1 MIVFILL
8 IKQVSIHLWHD
19 LGTSFIGKYFENYKG
34 MVNCMTSKKDGEDV
48 FSRQHLYIDEKLFSD
63 VVHKIK
69 NSLGGVGGFATLL
82 EKDFETNDPR
92 KRLLQRIQDGVKK
105 LNTLIVDLTTLV
117 AVSKPH
123 FEIVQLQSVIKSA
136 WRSIY
141 EEDDELSRLVVV
153 HPDTDNGNVELSADL
168 SLMRKMFFHSIQFM
182 EYIGTK
188 IEQIDID
195 SQHQESIQIKFCFL
209 KNNSLKGNI
218 TKIIND
224 CEPIEAR
231 LSLAI
236 VRKIVELHQ
245 GNMLFDTKSGNKRI
259 LTIQLLKGN

>member
-1 MIVFILL
+1 ME
-8 IKQVSIHLWHD
+8 
-19 LGTSFIGKYFENYKG
+19 KYFEYHEG
-34 MVNCMTSKKDGEDV
+34 MVNRTTSKKNSEDV
-48 FSRQHLYIDEKLFSD
+48 LSRQHIHIDEKLFSD

-69 NSLGGVGGFATLL
+69 NSLGGIGGFATLL

-117 AVSKPH
+117 SVSKPH
-123 FEIVQLQSVIKSA
+123 FEIVQLRSVIKSA

-141 EEDDELSRLVVV
+141 DEDDELSQLVVV
-153 HPDTDNGNVELSADL
+153 HPDANNGNVELSADPNL
-168 SLMRKMFFHSIQFM
+168 IRKMFFHVIQFTQFV
-182 EYIGTK
+182 GTK

-209 KNNSLKGNI
+209 KNNSLRNLRGNI

-245 GNMLFDTKSGNKRI
+245 GNMLFDAKSGNKRI
-259 LTIQLLKGN
+259 LIIQLLKGN